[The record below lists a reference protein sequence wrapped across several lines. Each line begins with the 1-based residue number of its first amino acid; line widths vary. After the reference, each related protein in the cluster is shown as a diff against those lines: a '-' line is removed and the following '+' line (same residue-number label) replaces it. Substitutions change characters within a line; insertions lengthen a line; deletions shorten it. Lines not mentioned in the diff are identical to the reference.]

1 MPTVLETTDL
11 DLAHHVLCNA
21 YGKLDLSDVRG
32 KVHVRLSRDS
42 LGRAEIHRNAF
53 TMRFDVSGTHPG
65 VVAIGRIVS
74 GAVSFRT
81 GRLER
86 QHGAL
91 GDVFLSSQPD
101 QPYHVTLDAADLEL
115 AFLHPELLAQVAA
128 AAPGRSARPLQFVG
142 HLPISPAA
150 AAVWNNAYDFVRDN
164 VVNML
169 FDDAA
174 LMQSSAARLL
184 AAAALSVFPN
194 NSAQEPTV
202 EDRHDAHPAT
212 LRRAV
217 RFIDENAQRDI
228 CATDIA
234 VASHVTIRT
243 LQLAFRRHL
252 DTTPMA
258 YLRRVR
264 LEHAHQELLQADPA
278 TVTVGAVAAR
288 WGIIGHS
295 RFTYLYRSA
304 YGVTPSSTLNSK
316 AG

>member
-21 YGKLDLSDVRG
+21 YGRLDLADVRG
-32 KVHVRLSRDS
+32 DVNVRLSRDS

-53 TMRFDVSGTHPG
+53 SMRFDVKGIQLG
-65 VVAIGRIVS
+65 VVGIGRIVA
-74 GAVSFRT
+74 GAVTFRA
-81 GRLER
+81 GRQDHR
-86 QHGAL
+86 HGAA
-91 GDVFLSSQPD
+91 GEVFLSAQPD
-101 QPYHVTLDAADLEL
+101 LPYHVTLDRADLEL
-115 AFLHPELLAQVAA
+115 AVLHPDLLAQVAA
-128 AAPGRSARPLQFVG
+128 AAPGRSARPLKFVSFA
-142 HLPISPAA
+142 PVSPAA

-164 VVNML
+164 VVNMP
-169 FDDAA
+169 FDDAS
-174 LMQSSAARLL
+174 LMESSAARLL

-194 NSAQEPTV
+194 NSAQEPTI

-217 RFIDENAQRDI
+217 SFIDDNAQRDI
-228 CATDIA
+228 SATDIA
-234 VASHVTIRT
+234 TASHVTIRT

-252 DTTPMA
+252 GTTPMA

-264 LEHAHQELLQADPA
+264 LEHAHQELLLGDPT

-304 YGVTPSSTLNSK
+304 YGVTPSSTLNSRSS
-316 AG
+316 